1 MFKLDDFLDRMAGK
15 TRKGMNLINEKKG
28 EETLFTFLKKSKC
41 IFYPLHN

>member
-28 EETLFTFLKKSKC
+28 EETLFLIRKKY
-41 IFYPLHN
+41 IYVYPLHN